1 MPTDTSTGTPVVRIV
16 GVTKVYSMGE
26 ETVNALAGVDLEIEE
41 GDFVAIM
48 GPSGSGK
55 STLLNVLGCLDR
67 PTSGSYFL
75 GGVDV
80 AQMDDNSISA
90 IRSRRIG
97 FIFQSFNLIPSH
109 SVLENIEVPMF
120 YAGTPPESARK
131 RAQELASLVQLGN
144 RTGHRPTQLS
154 GGQQQRV
161 AIARALANDP
171 MILLCDEPTGNL
183 DSVTGV
189 EIMKFL
195 TKLNEEGRTV
205 IMVTHEDDISAW
217 AKRVIRFRDGKIYE
231 DVRRKS

>member
-1 MPTDTSTGTPVVRIV
+1 MNSATAAKAPVVKIV
-16 GVTKVYSMGE
+16 GVTKVYVMGD
-26 ETVNALAGVDLEIEE
+26 ETVNALAGVDLDINE

-75 GGVDV
+75 GGIDV
-80 AQMDDNSISA
+80 AQMDDDSISA
-90 IRSRRIG
+90 IRSERIG

-120 YAGTPPESARK
+120 YAGMAPDMARK
-131 RAQELASLVQLGN
+131 RAQELATLVQLGN

-205 IMVTHEDDISAW
+205 IMVTHEDDIAAW
-217 AKRVIRFRDGKIYE
+217 AKRTIRFRDGKIAE
-231 DVRRKS
+231 DSRRRA

>member
-1 MPTDTSTGTPVVRIV
+1 MTKDAPVPVVRIV
-16 GVTKVYSMGE
+16 GVTKTYTMGE
-26 ETVNALAGVDLEIEE
+26 ETVHALAGVDLEILE

-67 PTSGSYFL
+67 PTGGSYFL

-80 AQMDDNSISA
+80 AKMTDDEISA

-120 YAGTPPESARK
+120 YAGTLPAKARARSK
-131 RAQELASLVQLGN
+131 ELASLVQLGH
-144 RTGHRPTQLS
+144 RMDHRPTQLS

-183 DSVTGV
+183 DSATGV

-195 TKLNEEGRTV
+195 TRLNDEGRTV
-205 IMVTHEDDISAW
+205 IMVTHEDDIAAW
-217 AKRVIRFRDGKIYE
+217 AKRVVRVRDGRIAE
-231 DVRRKS
+231 DVRRRA

>member
-1 MPTDTSTGTPVVRIV
+1 MSTAAPPVPVVRIV
-16 GVTKVYSMGE
+16 GVTKTYAMGE
-26 ETVNALAGVDLEIEE
+26 EIVHALAGVDLDILE

-67 PTSGSYFL
+67 PSTGSYFL

-80 AQMDDNSISA
+80 AKMTDDEISA

-120 YAGTPPESARK
+120 YAGTPPAKARA
-131 RAQELASLVQLGN
+131 RAKELAALVQLGHRN
-144 RTGHRPTQLS
+144 DHRPTQLS

-195 TKLNEEGRTV
+195 TRLNEEGRTV
-205 IMVTHEDDISAW
+205 IMVTHEDDIAAW
-217 AKRVIRFRDGKIYE
+217 AKRIVRVRDGRISE
-231 DVRRKS
+231 DVRRKA

>member
-1 MPTDTSTGTPVVRIV
+1 MNTAAPPVPVVRIV
-16 GVTKVYSMGE
+16 DVTKTYTMGD
-26 ETVNALAGVDLEIEE
+26 ETVHALAGVDLDILE

-67 PTSGSYFL
+67 PSTGSYFL

-80 AQMDDNSISA
+80 AKMTDDEISA

-109 SVLENIEVPMF
+109 TVLENIEVPMF
-120 YAGTPPESARK
+120 YAGTPPAKARE
-131 RAQELASLVQLGN
+131 RAKELASLVQLGHRN
-144 RTGHRPTQLS
+144 DHRPTQLS

-183 DSVTGV
+183 DSATGV

-195 TKLNEEGRTV
+195 TRLNEEGRTV
-205 IMVTHEDDISAW
+205 IMVTHEDDIAAW
-217 AKRVIRFRDGKIYE
+217 AKRVVRVRDGRISE
-231 DVRRKS
+231 DVRRRA